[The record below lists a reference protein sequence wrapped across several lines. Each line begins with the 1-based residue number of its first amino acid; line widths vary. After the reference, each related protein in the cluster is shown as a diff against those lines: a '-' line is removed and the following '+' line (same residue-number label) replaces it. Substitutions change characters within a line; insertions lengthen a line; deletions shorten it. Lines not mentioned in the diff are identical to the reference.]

1 MNPISAFLV
10 QQMVGVY
17 FIYGLAFFS
26 LGLALLLAGRQVSRF
41 RFARAIPA
49 FAVFGIVHGIHEWF
63 EMYQKIAALT
73 QGHIPTVLEETI
85 RLAILAASFL
95 ALSAFGIRLLKPEP
109 VTRREIYLP
118 LLGMGGLWLAS
129 TLISV
134 IVLQSAPQEIIAVAD
149 VLSRYC
155 LGIPS
160 ALLGAWALMVQQ
172 RTFREHGMPE
182 FGRDLVW
189 CTTALLLYG
198 VVGQSFVR
206 PSPLAPST
214 FLNSTLFFQWFGIPV
229 QLFRAAMAAIMAI
242 FLVRALN
249 AFDVEGQRLLEAA
262 NAEKLA
268 AQTNALEAQRRSG
281 RRMERLNEELRL
293 ATHELSLLLGLSN
306 VLAASIS
313 LPDRLLT
320 VLTEIVQSLSF
331 PDAGMILLV
340 NRHSNA
346 LEMQALAGFENS
358 VTAGTT
364 RQRYQAALD
373 LGRQCVARQKAMC
386 RHRDGCLIEFLPEE
400 VTERQKCREHSSPV
414 QTISLPIAE
423 QHRVIG
429 SLVLDQAGANGG
441 RSLSPEE
448 FSLMAAATQQLGMSI
463 ENARLSEEAHERER
477 RLSELLR
484 QAVGAQEAERQRIA
498 RELHDSTGQSLTAV
512 ALGLRGME
520 TMLLADPSAASEQ
533 MRELQSFCT
542 GALRELR
549 RIIADLRPSQL
560 DDLGLVAAVDWYVRE
575 FEERSD
581 VSTKLVIK
589 GDPFRLPSE
598 FETVLFR
605 IAQEALTNV
614 ARHARAAEA
623 GVLLSFEPA
632 RVHLTI
638 SDNGRGFDP
647 AEMIQRDQ
655 LAGWGLIGI
664 QERAL
669 LLGGQCEIDST
680 PGGGTRIRVSVPV
693 AAKEA
698 RDVANTTVVGR

>member
-1 MNPISAFLV
+1 
-10 QQMVGVY
+10 
-17 FIYGLAFFS
+17 
-26 LGLALLLAGRQVSRF
+26 
-41 RFARAIPA
+41 
-49 FAVFGIVHGIHEWF
+49 
-63 EMYQKIAALT
+63 
-73 QGHIPTVLEETI
+73 
-85 RLAILAASFL
+85 
-95 ALSAFGIRLLKPEP
+95 
-109 VTRREIYLP
+109 
-118 LLGMGGLWLAS
+118 
-129 TLISV
+129 
-134 IVLQSAPQEIIAVAD
+134 
-149 VLSRYC
+149 
-155 LGIPS
+155 
-160 ALLGAWALMVQQ
+160 
-172 RTFREHGMPE
+172 
-182 FGRDLVW
+182 
-189 CTTALLLYG
+189 
-198 VVGQSFVR
+198 
-206 PSPLAPST
+206 
-214 FLNSTLFFQWFGIPV
+214 
-229 QLFRAAMAAIMAI
+229 
-242 FLVRALN
+242 
-249 AFDVEGQRLLEAA
+249 
-262 NAEKLA
+262 
-268 AQTNALEAQRRSG
+268 
-281 RRMERLNEELRL
+281 
-293 ATHELSLLLGLSN
+293 
-306 VLAASIS
+306 
-313 LPDRLLT
+313 
-320 VLTEIVQSLSF
+320 
-331 PDAGMILLV
+331 
-340 NRHSNA
+340 
-346 LEMQALAGFENS
+346 
-358 VTAGTT
+358 
-364 RQRYQAALD
+364 
-373 LGRQCVARQKAMC
+373 
-386 RHRDGCLIEFLPEE
+386 
-400 VTERQKCREHSSPV
+400 
-414 QTISLPIAE
+414 
-423 QHRVIG
+423 
-429 SLVLDQAGANGG
+429 
-441 RSLSPEE
+441 
-448 FSLMAAATQQLGMSI
+448 MAAATQQLGMSI

-575 FEERSD
+575 FEDRSD

-623 GVLLSFEPA
+623 SVLLSFEPA

-698 RDVANTTVVGR
+698 RDGANTTVVGR